1 MMENYSRTQREPAA
15 KRGVIATVLVTV
27 TTGIMLVASP
37 AYAGISSNL
46 TVCSAIL
53 GDTARLICFDAVAA
67 NMNAEHSLAAEKATA
82 ALAQEFRFDSNVIQN
97 PHFLRTEVSGN
108 LRLSRQTAAA
118 RKVEGLVR
126 RITKA
131 IGDIDGWRLAIT
143 VHGGK
148 VTLSRGSP
156 YTGTELLAQAEGG
169 MTSSGLPKDR
179 YSVTLGPD
187 AEPTLWDDGRIRSA
201 NEHIDIVVLDL
212 GGDTTR

>member
-1 MMENYSRTQREPAA
+1 MMKNYSRTQRKIAA
-15 KRGVIATVLVTV
+15 KRGVIAKALLAI
-27 TTGIMLVASP
+27 TTGIMLISP
-37 AYAGISSNL
+37 PAHAGIGSNL
-46 TVCSAIL
+46 NRCAAIS

-67 NMNAEHSLAAEKATA
+67 NMNAEHSLAAKKATA
-82 ALAQEFRFDSNVIQN
+82 ALAQEFRFDSNVIQS

-108 LRLSRQTAAA
+108 LRLSRETAAA

-131 IGDIDGWRLAIT
+131 IGNIDGWSLAIT

-156 YTGTELLAQAEGG
+156 YTGTELLAQAKDG
-169 MTSSGLPKDR
+169 MTNSGLPKDR
-179 YSVTLGPD
+179 YSVMLGPD
-187 AEPTLWDDGRIRSA
+187 ANPTLWDDGRVRSA